1 MTPIPHG
8 SEPLVGGASSQ
19 AILKQFAP
27 DLAQRIN
34 IPQMFTLIDGVLPF
48 EACLYYQVL
57 PLFVEGSRIAL
68 GLVNPSD
75 GATSDYVR
83 RIVAYHNYL
92 VKPHVISSEALQATL
107 SAYLSYTGKTTKAVV
122 PEPGTTPPPLR
133 PPARRSPP
141 PGERSPQPIAS
152 RQDPP
157 PTLIVDSPDELDEPP
172 ARPYRPTVAP
182 GMDATLHDNLQ
193 SPRAES
199 AATRR
204 AQPNSQPNRQT
215 NRQPNPQ
222 AHRQLNPK
230 ANPQTESPIFELDDS
245 IPLTMLVDDE
255 APSPAPSPQ
264 PARSPHSLPLLHPIP
279 ELVVAQRY
287 GDRPIEALATLKP
300 HDLMQEL
307 LGRVLVGGIGRLY
320 FEWQSGHGRVLW
332 SQDGVLQSVLE
343 HLDQRTFQG
352 VINELKILSG
362 LSLLP
367 ITRIKQAES
376 ERLYRGNRLL
386 LRFRFIPTE
395 RGEEATLQVLR
406 GAALRFYKRQQLAML
421 ERDALGIAKQLQ
433 NKISEIRDRN
443 ADDMGLGVSRL
454 DVLPALQQL
463 LQSIE
468 AQIER
473 LKDDEDPALPPRQD

>member
-34 IPQMFTLIDGVLPF
+34 IPQMFMLIDGVLPF

-68 GLVNPSD
+68 GLVNPTD
-75 GATSDYVR
+75 GPASDYVR

-122 PEPGTTPPPLR
+122 PEPGAAPPPLR

-141 PGERSPQPIAS
+141 PIAS
-152 RQDPP
+152 RQDPS

-182 GMDATLHDNLQ
+182 GMDATLHDNPQ
-193 SPRAES
+193 SAGAES

-204 AQPNSQPNRQT
+204 AQPNSQTNPQT
-215 NRQPNPQ
+215 N
-222 AHRQLNPK
+222 RQLNPK
-230 ANPQTESPIFELDDS
+230 ADPQTESPIFELDDS
-245 IPLTMLVDDE
+245 IPLTMLVDEE
-255 APSPAPSPQ
+255 APSPAPSTQ
-264 PARSPHSLPLLHPIP
+264 PARSSHPMPLLHPIP

-300 HDLMQEL
+300 HDLLQEL
-307 LGRVLVGGIGRLY
+307 LGRVLIGGIGRLY
-320 FEWQSGHGRVLW
+320 FEWQSGNGRVLW

-352 VINELKILSG
+352 IINELKILSG

-463 LQSIE
+463 LHSIE

-473 LKDDEDPALPPRQD
+473 LKDDEDPASPPRKD